1 MQLKHDDRV
10 RIEIYLQEGKS
21 IMEISKILKHDYKT
35 IFREVNNRKHLL
47 LNSKTITHISSIEE
61 HICNLLN
68 KILKFVINAISLKEI
83 LVPGIML
90 YMIVSMHKKT
100 MIKEIREVQVVSKYY
115 S

>member
-35 IFREVNNRKHLL
+35 ILREVNNRKHLL
-47 LNSKTITHISSIEE
+47 LNSKTIINISSIEE

-68 KILKFVINAISLKEI
+68 KNPKVCNKCPKFKRNKR
-83 LVPGIML
+83 G
-90 YMIVSMHKKT
+90 T
-100 MIKEIREVQVVSKYY
+100 GSK
-115 S
+115 